1 MIRIYRALLLAQ
13 LQVAAQYR
21 LSMFLYLLFSIM
33 RPVIFLAA
41 WSAVAI
47 ARGGSVGGFTPADFA
62 AYYVI
67 LTVVG
72 HLVAAWNQYDF
83 EFQVRMG
90 QISPRLVR
98 PLHPIHYAI
107 AENMIWKSF
116 TIVGIVLVLAIII
129 VTYGVQFRFEPWQI
143 ALFVP
148 SLVLAAALQFFMS
161 WCIATTAFWTTR
173 THAVSTLFDR
183 TAFIFAGQI
192 APLSLLPGVL
202 QQIAYVLPFGY
213 IYGVPT
219 DILRGGHDLPTSI
232 VLIAGQTIWVVVA
245 FVASRIVWS
254 YGVRAYTAVGA

>member
-1 MIRIYRALLLAQ
+1 
-13 LQVAAQYR
+13 
-21 LSMFLYLLFSIM
+21 MFLYLLFSIM
-33 RPVIFLAA
+33 RPLIFLAA

-47 ARGGSVGGFTPADFA
+47 ARGGSVNGFTPADFA

-67 LTVVG
+67 LTVVQ
-72 HLVAAWNQYDF
+72 HLIAAWNQYDF

-98 PLHPIHYAI
+98 PLDPVHYAI
-107 AENMIWKSF
+107 AENIVWKSF
-116 TIVGIVLVLAIII
+116 TFVGILPVLFVIVL
-129 VTYGVQFRFEPWQI
+129 TYGVQFRFEAWQI

-148 SLVLAAALQFFMS
+148 SLLLAASLQFLIS
-161 WCIATTAFWTTR
+161 WAIASTAFWTTR

-183 TAFIFAGQI
+183 TSFIFAGQI

-219 DILRGGHDLPTSI
+219 DILRGGHDLPTSLAL
-232 VLIAGQTIWVVVA
+232 VAGQIAWVLVA
-245 FVASRIVWS
+245 FAASRVVWRF
-254 YGVRAYTAVGA
+254 GIRAYTAVGA